1 MSGAG
6 PETAAQTQG
15 DATPPGADR
24 GDREQLDSM
33 QRLWTPWR
41 MAYVRDPERSG
52 TGCPFCELP
61 AQGPDHDA
69 ETLIVHRGEQAF
81 VILNAYPYNP
91 GHLMVVPFRH
101 IAAFTDLTTPE
112 LHEIAELTQRSVRAL
127 AAGTGPHAY
136 NIGWNVGGLA
146 GAGIAEHLH
155 QHVVP
160 RWGGDTNFMPVV
172 GQTRVLPQLLGETYA
187 LLRPAFAAAG

>member
-1 MSGAG
+1 MSAAGSGASAPREG
-6 PETAAQTQG
+6 AY
-15 DATPPGADR
+15 PPGGDR
-24 GDREQLDSM
+24 DAREQLDSM

-41 MAYVRDPERSG
+41 MAYVRDPGRSEA
-52 TGCPFCELP
+52 GCPFCELP
-61 AQGPDHDA
+61 GRGADRDD
-69 ETLIVHRGEQAF
+69 ETLIVHRGDGAF

-101 IAAFTDLTTPE
+101 LADFVELSPAE
-112 LHEIAELTQRSVRAL
+112 LHEIADLTQRSVRAL
-127 AAGTGPHAY
+127 AACAGPHAY

-172 GQTRVLPQLLGETYA
+172 GQTRVLPQLLGETYE

>member
-1 MSGAG
+1 MPST
-6 PETAAQTQG
+6 PVP
-15 DATPPGADR
+15 PPGMRD
-24 GDREQLDSM
+24 DREQLDTM

-41 MAYVRDPERSG
+41 MAYVRDPDRADRA
-52 TGCPFCELP
+52 CPFCELP
-61 AQGPDHDA
+61 ARGVEHDA
-69 ETLIVHRGEQAF
+69 DTLIVHRGDHAF

-91 GHLMVVPFRH
+91 GHMMMVPYRH
-101 IAAFTDLTTPE
+101 VAEYDDLERTE
-112 LHEIAELTQRSVRAL
+112 LHEIADLTHRAVRAL
-127 AAGTGPHAY
+127 KACAGPHAF

-172 GQTRVLPQLLGETYA
+172 SQTRVLPQLLAETYE
-187 LLRPAFAAAG
+187 LLQPAFESASP